1 MLMSHM
7 PLASTGKIAKMR
19 LKIRIRGRMIV

>member
-7 PLASTGKIAKMR
+7 PLASTGKIDKMR
-19 LKIRIRGRMIV
+19 WRSEFGDG